1 MTQSKHVSASESLSV
16 LVVDDFEMIRESLRA
31 LLTSEGH
38 RVTLASDAK
47 EATQLISAMEFDAAV
62 IDYEMPGPDGLM
74 LLQTIQE
81 KYPLLPVIVVAG
93 ALDSTRAI
101 ELANA
106 GVFKVA
112 QKPVNSG
119 WLLNA
124 LNEATPVNEM
134 RRRAAYW
141 SARLTEKPAPVHSES
156 EPQRKQEQIN
166 A

>member
-1 MTQSKHVSASESLSV
+1 MTQSRHSSASEYLSV
-16 LVVDDFEMIRESLRA
+16 LVVDDFEMVRDSVRA
-31 LLTSEGH
+31 LLSSVGH

-47 EATQLISAMEFDAAV
+47 EATQLINAMEFDAAV
-62 IDYEMPGPDGLM
+62 IDYEMPGPGGLM

-112 QKPVNSG
+112 QKPVNSS

-124 LNEATPVNEM
+124 LNEAIPVNDI

-141 SARLTEKPAPVHSES
+141 SARLTEEPAPVHSES